1 MLMTKAA
8 CLLLVLVKME
18 YIFHRKP
25 DLKLANMQL
34 QPISPSSLSGLSF
47 VKNTS
52 ICSTRKF

>member
-1 MLMTKAA
+1 MTKAA